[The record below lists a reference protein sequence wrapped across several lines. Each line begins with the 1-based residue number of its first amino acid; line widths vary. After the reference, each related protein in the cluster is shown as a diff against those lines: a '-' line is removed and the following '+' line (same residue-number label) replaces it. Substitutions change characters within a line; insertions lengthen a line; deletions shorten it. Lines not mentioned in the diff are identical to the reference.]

1 MKNTSSEV
9 EEAMEAQ
16 RGKSYKWRP
25 NLKGGQKWGV
35 YITSLLLIDEQEKL
49 DSKDWSKTQQEN
61 KLLFYANHK
70 KKTRAMLDYYKL
82 QGSYDHLDQNDRGL
96 RRRKSKV
103 AAAVA
108 TTIAI
113 VIALVGT
120 EEEDEEVGGGGG
132 VATHRRLWVKNRSQA
147 WWDECK
153 SAEFPEE
160 EFMKGFK
167 MGNET
172 FEMICNE
179 LSSAID
185 RENTSLRDIVPVRQR
200 VYVCIWR
207 LATGEPFRPVSQRFG
222 LGISTCHKLI
232 LEVCSAIRTVL
243 MPEYLQWPDEES
255 VKRVKEHFISV
266 SGIPNVVGSMY
277 TTHCHERRGKERII
291 VQMKEE

>member
-1 MKNTSSEV
+1 
-9 EEAMEAQ
+9 
-16 RGKSYKWRP
+16 
-25 NLKGGQKWGV
+25 
-35 YITSLLLIDEQEKL
+35 
-49 DSKDWSKTQQEN
+49 
-61 KLLFYANHK
+61 
-70 KKTRAMLDYYKL
+70 MLDYYNKL
-82 QGSYDHLDQNDRGL
+82 QGSYDHFNQNDRGL
-96 RRRKSKV
+96 RRRKSK
-103 AAAVA
+103 AVA

-113 VIALVGT
+113 VIALVRM
-120 EEEDEEVGGGGG
+120 EEEEKVGGGGGGG
-132 VATHRRLWVKNRSQA
+132 VATHRRLCVKNRSQA

-160 EFMKGFK
+160 GFMKGFK

-200 VYVCIWR
+200 MDVCIWR
-207 LATGEPFRPVSQRFG
+207 LATGEPFRPISQRFG

-243 MPEYLQWPDEES
+243 MPEYLQWPNEES
-255 VKRVKEHFISV
+255 VKRVKEHFESV
-266 SGIPNVVGSMY
+266 SRIPSVVGSMY
-277 TTHCHERRGKERII
+277 TTHFHERRGKERII

>member
-1 MKNTSSEV
+1 
-9 EEAMEAQ
+9 
-16 RGKSYKWRP
+16 
-25 NLKGGQKWGV
+25 
-35 YITSLLLIDEQEKL
+35 
-49 DSKDWSKTQQEN
+49 
-61 KLLFYANHK
+61 
-70 KKTRAMLDYYKL
+70 MLDYNNKL
-82 QGSYDHLDQNDRGL
+82 QGSYDHFNQNDRGL
-96 RRRKSKV
+96 RMRKSKA

-113 VIALVGT
+113 VIALVRT
-120 EEEDEEVGGGGG
+120 EEEEEVGGGGRVG
-132 VATHRRLWVKNRSQA
+132 THRRLWVKNRSQA

-153 SAEFPEE
+153 SAEFLEE

-167 MGNET
+167 IGNET

-179 LSSAID
+179 LSSVID
-185 RENTSLRDIVPVRQR
+185 RENMSLRDIVSVRQR
-200 VYVCIWR
+200 VDVCIWR

-232 LEVCSAIRTVL
+232 LEVYSAIRTVL

-255 VKRVKEHFISV
+255 VKRVKEHFESV